1 LIWTVGSHTYGIGFH
16 NAGSVRQTL
25 ALDTALA
32 RGIKLVPPSR
42 EAPTASD
49 CGKLWNRSANEA
61 NQRDVVEA
69 GFRLAAAYGWTD
81 KADDLGCGV
90 IFWKDLNGEWAMYA
104 ATVPRLMASPDEW
117 GVVRGERWGV
127 GSPEGDIP
135 SSSVARVESDGR
147 ITE

>member
-1 LIWTVGSHTYGIGFH
+1 VRTLILAVVLVALLSGGCSGRGEVSVTGAQPTP
-16 NAGSVRQTL
+16 AG
-25 ALDTALA
+25 
-32 RGIKLVPPSR
+32 VPGG

-90 IFWKDLNGEWAMYA
+90 IFWTDLDGEWAIYA
-104 ATVPRLMASPDEW
+104 ATVPRLMVSPGEW

-127 GSPEGDIP
+127 DSPEGDIP
-135 SSSVARVESDGR
+135 SSSESRVESDGT